1 MIKRKMLASTS
12 PDIVITVNGN
22 NVKIDTITSVK
33 TLNLEFT
40 LDTPYKTDP
49 GNYNVK
55 DYFQKICTLCYLHTL
70 SKDNIDY
77 LQTTETQNTSEAKI
91 LFFFFCHRR
100 AW

>member
-49 GNYNVK
+49 GNYNK
-55 DYFQKICTLCYLHTL
+55 RLFSKNTFLL
-70 SKDNIDY
+70 SCKPRPM
-77 LQTTETQNTSEAKI
+77 LLT
-91 LFFFFCHRR
+91 
-100 AW
+100 

>member
-49 GNYNVK
+49 GNY
-55 DYFQKICTLCYLHTL
+55 DFLKINFALL
-70 SKDNIDY
+70 
-77 LQTTETQNTSEAKI
+77 
-91 LFFFFCHRR
+91 
-100 AW
+100 

>member
-49 GNYNVK
+49 GNYNK
-55 DYFQKICTLCYLHTL
+55 RLFSKNTFLL
-70 SKDNIDY
+70 SCKPRLMLLTY
-77 LQTTETQNTSEAKI
+77 
-91 LFFFFCHRR
+91 R
-100 AW
+100 